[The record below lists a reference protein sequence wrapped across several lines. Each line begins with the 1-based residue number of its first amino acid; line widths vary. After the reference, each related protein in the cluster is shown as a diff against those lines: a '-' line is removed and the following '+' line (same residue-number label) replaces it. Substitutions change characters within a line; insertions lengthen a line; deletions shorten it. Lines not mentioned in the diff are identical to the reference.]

1 MLVQAWNIPPQPYLS
16 GRRWGGVGE
25 DSKKAKRKGF
35 CEFSEKGG

>member
-16 GRRWGGVGE
+16 GRRWGVGE
-25 DSKKAKRKGF
+25 DSKKAKRKEF